1 MPTTDVE
8 THPTE
13 TEARFAVGWQKL
25 TRDEFLEAIAV
36 ALLDKVRNHQLEQ
49 AEKSSSSPPGAAD
62 LAG

>member
-1 MPTTDVE
+1 MPTADVE

-49 AEKSSSSPPGAAD
+49 LRNLAPLPPE
-62 LAG
+62 LPI